1 MANKANPSN
10 KPVAAV
16 TGVGPGLGAALA
28 RRFAATYAVAI
39 LARKAD
45 YLKALAGEIRQS
57 GATVMDVPCDVGDR
71 AQMARAFDAIRTDL
85 GEPELLLYNAGSGS
99 WGTITEIT
107 AEQYEADWRVNA
119 LGAFVAA
126 KEVAPAMIAR
136 GRGAILF
143 TGATAG
149 VKAGPKSVSF
159 GPAKFA
165 MRGWARATASRRCRT
180 AISSSPRRSRRPT
193 GTSRIRTRAR
203 GRWNSKYARSKK
215 NSNAI
220 REDAFTADGLFAAQ
234 YVKVLGFNTA
244 KDAMNISISLTP
256 ELIDLIKAKV
266 ESGRYSSTSE
276 VVRKRCVCSSGLTSR
291 KSNASKG

>member
-1 MANKANPSN
+1 MASKANPSN
-10 KPVAAV
+10 KPVAVV

-45 YLKALAGEIRQS
+45 YLKSLAAEIRQG
-57 GATVMDVPCDVGDR
+57 GATVMDLPCDVGNR
-71 AQMARAFDAIRTDL
+71 AQMAAAFSAIRTEL

-107 AEQYEADWRVNA
+107 ADQYEADWRVNA

-165 MRGWARATASRRCRT
+165 MRGLAQSLARDLGPKGIHVAWINVDGS
-180 AISSSPRRSRRPT
+180 IDIP
-193 GTSRIRTRAR
+193 GAR
-203 GRWNSKYARSKK
+203 GRKPTLQDGDFLKPE
-215 NSNAI
+215 AI
-220 REDAFTADGLFAAQ
+220 AETYWHLAHQDSSAWT
-234 YVKVLGFNTA
+234 
-244 KDAMNISISLTP
+244 M
-256 ELIDLIKAKV
+256 EL
-266 ESGRYSSTSE
+266 E
-276 VVRKRCVCSSGLTSR
+276 VRPFKE
-291 KSNASKG
+291 KF

>member
-1 MANKANPSN
+1 MASKANPSN
-10 KPVAAV
+10 KPVAIV

-39 LARKAD
+39 LARKVD
-45 YLKALAGEIRQS
+45 YLKTLANEIRQG
-57 GATVMDVPCDVGDR
+57 GATVMDMPCDVGNRD
-71 AQMARAFDAIRTDL
+71 QMASACNAIRTDL

-107 AEQYEADWRVNA
+107 ADQYEADWRVNA

-165 MRGWARATASRRCRT
+165 MRGLAQSLARDLGPKGIHVAWINVDGS
-180 AISSSPRRSRRPT
+180 IDIP
-193 GTSRIRTRAR
+193 GAR
-203 GRWNSKYARSKK
+203 GRKPTLQDGDFLKPE
-215 NSNAI
+215 AI
-220 REDAFTADGLFAAQ
+220 AETYWHLAHQDSSAWT
-234 YVKVLGFNTA
+234 
-244 KDAMNISISLTP
+244 M
-256 ELIDLIKAKV
+256 EL
-266 ESGRYSSTSE
+266 E
-276 VVRKRCVCSSGLTSR
+276 VRPFKE
-291 KSNASKG
+291 KF